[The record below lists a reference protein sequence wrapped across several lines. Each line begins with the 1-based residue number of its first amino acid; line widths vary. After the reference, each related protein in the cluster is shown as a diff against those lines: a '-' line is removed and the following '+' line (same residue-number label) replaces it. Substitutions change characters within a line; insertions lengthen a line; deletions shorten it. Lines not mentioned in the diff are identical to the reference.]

1 MNCRLCALCCAL
13 ALAFSLSAC
22 SGDKPITHA
31 SPTPA
36 PTPSVSPTPSPSPSA
51 SEPAPEITPEPS
63 PVPTPTE
70 SASPDAAPV
79 GAQLPGAWND
89 REAQVSFGMSP
100 GTNCPLAVFDA
111 RVGLNDLSV
120 SLVPLGSGP
129 DIQSFLEADI
139 RIPHT
144 SVSYDSGADA
154 LVLRLENTV
163 LPLRSRSLSSF

>member
-63 PVPTPTE
+63 L
-70 SASPDAAPV
+70 ADIAA
-79 GAQLPGAWND
+79 AL
-89 REAQVSFGMSP
+89 
-100 GTNCPLAVFDA
+100 L
-111 RVGLNDLSV
+111 VGLY
-120 SLVPLGSGP
+120 
-129 DIQSFLEADI
+129 
-139 RIPHT
+139 RT
-144 SVSYDSGADA
+144 
-154 LVLRLENTV
+154 R
-163 LPLRSRSLSSF
+163 